1 MQLLRKIFFYI
12 FTTIYV
18 VCCPLLLLYA
28 FGYIY
33 KPGPEAGI
41 VETGLIYLS
50 TAPPGAAIYVDSV
63 QWTEKTPSAVREL
76 LPGKYSV
83 RMTLPDY
90 TTWEEDV
97 PVEAEK
103 ATVLDKVLLIPV
115 QWESK
120 ALLLGRW
127 QEIIPVRETDFFLAS
142 PVKGKASN
150 GARNGPTAGDVLT
163 CDYQKEEARPL
174 LGPESPYREY
184 TILSYFITKESPAV
198 LLRVAL
204 GKREK
209 FLWVQLAQDK
219 NIVNDV
225 TELFPEAPSG
235 VKWTPDQTHLFVFR
249 GGHLDRV
256 DVSSGAIYPEYI
268 RNVRGYGLSNGNI
281 YVLSD
286 DGTLQRMD
294 YDKKSTKVLLDD
306 PSLAE
311 SIFGKEGFFKIEV
324 LSDDLILFLGEKGQL
339 LANRLPYRFAGE
351 GVRGIELFP
360 KLHRVLIWEKDRIGI
375 LDFETE
381 ETGAVD
387 FEKGPTLTW
396 IYDKGKDIRQA
407 FLAYDASHVLFLD
420 SDSVFLIEIEE
431 FGEFKINEVFR
442 VKEKSA
448 IFYSESTGKMYFLDR
463 DSGELLSVT
472 IVPEQGVIGK

>member
-12 FTTIYV
+12 FTAIYV

-33 KPGPEAGI
+33 KPGPEAG
-41 VETGLIYLS
+41 VVKTGLIYLS
-50 TAPPGAAIYVDSV
+50 TAPPGAAIYVDGV

-83 RMTLPDY
+83 KLTLSDY
-90 TTWEEDV
+90 TAWEEDV

-120 ALLLGRW
+120 ALIPGQW
-127 QEIIPVRETDFFLAS
+127 QEIIPVRETDFFLA
-142 PVKGKASN
+142 
-150 GARNGPTAGDVLT
+150 RNGPGAGKMLT
-163 CDYQKEEARPL
+163 LNYQKEEAHPL
-174 LGPESPYREY
+174 LDQGSPYKEY
-184 TILSYFITKESPAV
+184 KILSYFITKESPAV

-204 GKREK
+204 GRKEK
-209 FLWVQLAQDK
+209 FLWVQLGQDK
-219 NIVNDV
+219 NTVSDV

-235 VKWTPDQTHLFVFR
+235 VKWTSDQTHLFVFR

-268 RNVRGYGLSNGNI
+268 RNVRGYGLSDDYI
-281 YVLSD
+281 YVLSG
-286 DGTLQRMD
+286 DGTLQRTD
-294 YDKKSTKVLLDD
+294 YDKKNKKVLLDD

-311 SIFGKEGFFKIEV
+311 SIFGKEGFFKIEI
-324 LSDDLILFLGEKGQL
+324 LSDNLILFLGEQGQL
-339 LANRLPYRFAGE
+339 LANRLPYRFVSK
-351 GVRGIELFP
+351 GVRGVELDQ

-387 FEKGPTLTW
+387 FEKGPTLSW
-396 IYDKGKDIRQA
+396 IYDKGKDIKQA
-407 FLAYDASHVLFLD
+407 FLAYGGSHVLFLD
-420 SDSVFLIEIEE
+420 SATAFLIEIEE
-431 FGEFKINEVFR
+431 FGEFKIEEIFA
-442 VKEKSA
+442 VKEKSS
-448 IFYSESTGKMYFLDR
+448 IFYSESTGKMYFLDS

-472 IVPEQGVIGK
+472 IVSNQGMIGQ